1 MQNVDSSQQTSKV
14 SGNIIVGLL
23 IGIVLA
29 LIPSYYFYNQYQVT
43 QKLLKNPQ
51 QLAQNQT
58 KSVLDKL
65 GKLMVLPKDETPTI
79 ATVQDKAKLKDQ
91 AFFSK
96 AENGDKLVIYLKGKK
111 AILFRESA
119 NKIIEVAPVNIEK
132 NAAAGTGTPVPSGAA
147 RPSVSPAATTTATP
161 SATR

>member
-1 MQNVDSSQQTSKV
+1 MQNQEISQPNSKV
-14 SGNIIVGLL
+14 SGNIIIGLL

-29 LIPSYYFYNQYQVT
+29 LIPSYYFYNQYQQT

-79 ATVQDKAKLKDQ
+79 ATVQDKGKLKEQ
-91 AFFSK
+91 AFFAK
-96 AENGDKLVIYLKGKK
+96 AENGDKLVIYLKAKK

-119 NKIIEVAPVNIEK
+119 NKIVEVAPVNIEK
-132 NAAAGTGTPVPSGAA
+132 NAAAGTGTPVPSAA
-147 RPSVSPAATTTATP
+147 VTPSVSPAATTVTP
-161 SATR
+161 SPATR